1 MLDRCNYQYQW
12 KISITWMRSGLL
24 AWLAIGFTLP
34 ALVQKLRT
42 LGVRSLVFD
51 PCGNT
56 PEQGDFLS
64 VMQQN
69 AARLEQALP

>member
-34 ALVQKLRT
+34 ARVQKLQA

>member
-1 MLDRCNYQYQW
+1 MLDRCNYQYRLR
-12 KISITWMRSGLL
+12 ISISWMHSGLL
-24 AWLAIGFTLP
+24 AWLALGFTLP
-34 ALVQKLRT
+34 AWVQKLQA

-69 AARLEQALP
+69 AARLEQAFP

>member
-1 MLDRCNYQYQW
+1 MAG
-12 KISITWMRSGLL
+12 S
-24 AWLAIGFTLP
+24 
-34 ALVQKLRT
+34 VEKLQT
-42 LGVRSLVFD
+42 LGVQSLVFD

-69 AARLEQALP
+69 VENLRQAFQ